1 MWGSKVDT
9 QIQQDLTKESDLSL
23 IAWCRAGK
31 LQAFDLLMR
40 RHNQQLYRAARS
52 ILHDEAEAEDAVQE
66 AWWKAYQHLQDFRAD
81 AQPATWLTRIA
92 VNEALMRRRRNKT
105 RETHIQSA
113 YQVST
118 DLDNMLA
125 PGSDLP
131 ASDSTRPDHSA
142 WQAELR
148 HLLEQH
154 IDALPDIYRTVFM
167 LRGVEELSAAEVA
180 QVLDM
185 PEATVRVRF
194 MRARRLLQDALKQ
207 DIDPHA
213 RQAFSFA
220 GERCNRIVAGVHARM
235 RAAGIRQD

>member
-1 MWGSKVDT
+1 MDT
-9 QIQQDLTKESDLSL
+9 QAQHDLTKESDLSL

-66 AWWKAYQHLQDFRAD
+66 AWWKAYQHLADFRAD
-81 AQPATWLTRIA
+81 AQPATWLTRIT

-105 RETHIQSA
+105 REAHIQSA

-118 DLDNMLA
+118 EQDSMFA

-131 ASDSTRPDHSA
+131 ASDASRPDQSA
-142 WQAELR
+142 WRAEMR
-148 HLLEQH
+148 HRIEER

-167 LRGVEELSAAEVA
+167 LRGVEEMSAAEVA
-180 QVLDM
+180 QVLGM

-194 MRARRLLQDALKQ
+194 MRARRLLQEGLKQ
-207 DIDPHA
+207 DFDPHIG
-213 RQAFSFA
+213 QAFSFA
-220 GERCNRIVAGVHARM
+220 GERCDRIVAGVHARM
-235 RAAGIRQD
+235 RAAGILKDPE

>member
-1 MWGSKVDT
+1 MDT
-9 QIQQDLTKESDLSL
+9 QIQQDLTQESDLSL

-131 ASDSTRPDHSA
+131 ASAATRPDHSA
-142 WQAELR
+142 WRAELR

-167 LRGVEELSAAEVA
+167 LRGVEEMPAAEVA
-180 QVLDM
+180 LVLDM

-207 DIDPHA
+207 DVDPHA

-235 RAAGIRQD
+235 RAAGVRQD

>member
-1 MWGSKVDT
+1 MDT
-9 QIQQDLTKESDLSL
+9 QIPQDLTKESDLSL

-52 ILHDEAEAEDAVQE
+52 ILHDEAEAEDAVQD

-105 RETHIQSA
+105 REAHIQSA

-118 DLDNMLA
+118 DPDNMLA

-131 ASDSTRPDHSA
+131 ASDITRPDQSA
-142 WQAELR
+142 WRAELR
-148 HLLEQH
+148 HQIERH

-167 LRGVEELSAAEVA
+167 LRGVEEMPAAEVA
-180 QVLDM
+180 QILGM

-207 DIDPHA
+207 DFDPHIG
-213 RQAFSFA
+213 QAFSFA

>member
-1 MWGSKVDT
+1 MDT
-9 QIQQDLTKESDLSL
+9 QAQHDLTKESDLSL
-23 IAWCRAGK
+23 IAWCRAGN

-66 AWWKAYQHLQDFRAD
+66 AWWKAFQHLADFRAD
-81 AQPATWLTRIA
+81 AQPATWLTRIT

-105 RETHIQSA
+105 REAHIQSA

-118 DLDNMLA
+118 EQNSMLA
-125 PGSDLP
+125 PGSNLP
-131 ASDSTRPDHSA
+131 APDTSRPDQAA
-142 WQAELR
+142 WRAELR
-148 HLLEQH
+148 HQIERH

-167 LRGVEELSAAEVA
+167 LRGVEEMSAAEVA
-180 QVLDM
+180 QALDM

-194 MRARRLLQDALKQ
+194 MRARRLLQDGLKQ
-207 DIDPHA
+207 DFDPSVA
-213 RQAFSFA
+213 DAFSFA

-235 RAAGIRQD
+235 RAAGILKDPD